1 MKNIFKTTTMRLF
14 LAALLITL
22 SLLSCSKWDDYKKY
36 TAGGEIIYSGKL
48 DSVKAYSGKNR
59 IRITGKLNADP
70 KIKTVKI
77 FWNNNA
83 DSLTYEIK
91 RSVSGSVFD
100 QTFPMPESITTFAV
114 YTYDTDG
121 NRSVPV
127 YVVGKSFG
135 DTYRRKI
142 SGNRLISYIR
152 YLPGSTTIT
161 WEAVDPSLGAIQ
173 TELQYVINGVTK
185 EVVTPAAAEN
195 TVFEGLPNTNSLIRF
210 RGVYKPDSTAIDTF
224 KVAYKDT
231 VVVAVKNNRVPFNAA
246 SKNGRWGN
254 LSDWNSNSAVQSHGG
269 YGGWDEWNGNI
280 FNIESGWGAPAVTN
294 GKVWQTFM
302 LDPGT
307 YSFGITDL
315 RDTNLGN
322 GDNTYLVAA
331 AGTDLP
337 DVADVATALASVK
350 IVNGKPVSD
359 LKVTF
364 TLAAKTQVTV
374 GYLTTQAD
382 GTPGKFCN
390 VRAFGMYKYLAK

>member
-1 MKNIFKTTTMRLF
+1 MKKIFKNTTMRLF

-59 IRITGKLNADP
+59 VRITGKLNADP
-70 KIKTVKI
+70 KISTVKI

-83 DSLTYEIK
+83 DSLVYEIK
-91 RSVSGSVFD
+91 RSVSGNVFD

-135 DTYRRKI
+135 DVYRRKI
-142 SGNRLISYIR
+142 SGNRLISTTR
-152 YLPGSTTIT
+152 YLPNSTTIT
-161 WEAVDPSLGAIQ
+161 WEAVDPSLGAIH

-185 EVVTPAAAEN
+185 DMVIPAAAES
-195 TVFEGLPNTNSLIRF
+195 TVFEGLPNTSSLIRF

-231 VVVAVKNNRVPFNAA
+231 VVVPVKNNRVPFIAA

-254 LSDWNSNSAVQSHGG
+254 LSEWNANSAIQSHGG

-280 FNIESGWGAPAVTN
+280 FNVESGWGAPAVTN
-294 GKVWQTFM
+294 GKLWQTFT

-315 RDTNLGN
+315 MNTNLTDK
-322 GDNTYLVAA
+322 DNAYLVAA
-331 AGTDLP
+331 VGTELP
-337 DVADVATALASVK
+337 DVANLATALVSEQV
-350 IVNGKPVSD
+350 IDGKPVNK
-359 LKVTF
+359 LKVSF
-364 TLAAKTQVTV
+364 TLTVKTQVSV
-374 GYLTTQAD
+374 GYLTTQPD
-382 GTPGKFCN
+382 GTPGRFCN
-390 VRAFGMYKYLAK
+390 VRAFGMYMTK